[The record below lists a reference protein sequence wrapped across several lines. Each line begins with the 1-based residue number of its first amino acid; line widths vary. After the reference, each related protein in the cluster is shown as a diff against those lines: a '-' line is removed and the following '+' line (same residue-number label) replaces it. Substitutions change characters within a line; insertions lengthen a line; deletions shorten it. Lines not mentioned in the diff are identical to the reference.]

1 MRLTVT
7 KQNHTQ
13 FYSML
18 LLMVSLAFYLF
29 FAIFDGA
36 VICVDSP
43 GYIEM
48 NIAREPIYPMFL
60 AFFRWIFSGC
70 GPDFYLTFA
79 VFVQSILAAVAAWSL
94 TLYLTEEFH
103 LNRLISFCTLLLSFA
118 VSLLCRF
125 AAQRGSMYSNSIL
138 TEGITI
144 SCYLLFFRYLL
155 AYALK
160 PAGKTLFLCCVFV
173 FLLISTRKQ
182 MIFSLFMLIICLL
195 LTYWQKKQLLK
206 GLLYSLLCTVCILLC
221 NTLLDAGYNYV
232 LRGEATRHSSDTR
245 FITTMAF
252 YTADREDARYIE
264 DPEIR
269 QLFEEIYD
277 ICEKNGYLKSAAG
290 AGWLNRVSHF
300 GDYYDSIQIDTMWPL
315 VNAFALEHYGDHV
328 VALNTSAD
336 VIMNTINYSVIP
348 HNVLKIIGTFTDNF
362 FSGLIT
368 TVAQRKPI
376 LILYSLLIYLLYLA
390 LFIYHV
396 RVTKDKGIL
405 LFSLLTLI
413 SVLLNVGLVSM
424 VIFCQTRYTIYN
436 MALFYI
442 SLLLMISRLFTA
454 KSDRGLQNPF
464 LEH

>member
-1 MRLTVT
+1 MQLIVT
-7 KQNHTQ
+7 KQKQTQ
-13 FYSML
+13 FYSIL

-29 FAIFDGA
+29 FAFFDGA

-43 GYIEM
+43 SYIEM
-48 NIAREPIYPMFL
+48 NIAREPSYPMFL

-70 GPDFYLTFA
+70 GSDFYLTFA
-79 VFVQSILAAVAAWSL
+79 VFVQSILAAIAAWSL
-94 TLYLTEEFH
+94 TLYLTKEFC
-103 LNRLISFCTLLLSFA
+103 LNRLVSFCTLLLSFA

-144 SCYLLFFRYLL
+144 SCYLLFFRYLF
-155 AYALK
+155 AYVLK
-160 PAGKTLFLCCVFV
+160 PTGKKLFLCCIFV
-173 FLLISTRKQ
+173 FLLVSTRKQ
-182 MIFSLFMLIICLL
+182 MLFSLFMLIIFLL
-195 LTYWQKKQLLK
+195 LTYCQKKLLLK
-206 GLLYSLLCTVCILLC
+206 GLLYSLLCTTCILLC
-221 NTLLDAGYNYV
+221 NMLLDAGYNYV
-232 LRGEATRHSSDTR
+232 LRGEVTRHSSDTR

-277 ICEKNGYLKSAAG
+277 ICEEKGYLKSTAG
-290 AGWLNRVSHF
+290 TGWLSRVSHF
-300 GDYYDSIQIDTMWPL
+300 GNYYDSIQIDTMWPL
-315 VNAFALEHYGDHV
+315 VNAFALEHYGDNV

-336 VIMNTINYSVIP
+336 EIMNTINYSVIP

-376 LILYSLLIYLLYLA
+376 LILYSFLIYLLYLI
-390 LFIYHV
+390 LFIYHA
-396 RVTKDKGIL
+396 RVTRDRSIF
-405 LFSLLTLI
+405 LFSLMTLI
-413 SVLLNVGLVSM
+413 SILLNVGLVSM

-442 SLLLMISRLFTA
+442 SLLLMISRLFTPR
-454 KSDRGLQNPF
+454 SDKCL
-464 LEH
+464 